1 MKTFRLIRKKVLFKK
16 IIYLPLV
23 FCCVFAITAESRA
36 QETTDKMVATVGD
49 GVRAELITYS
59 DLLWQLAL
67 EPNAELAAPSSAD
80 LNDALRVVIDQ
91 RIIAL
96 EAERLPAIAPTDAEV
111 KVEIRRVL
119 AAFPSPAVFEARLRQ
134 VGFDSTDDPNF
145 RRIIEQRVAI
155 EKYLDFRFRS
165 FVVITPSAEEQF
177 YKETFVP
184 RFRQQN
190 PNVVVPPLDDKIRD
204 RINQELTE
212 VKIAAEIESFLEE
225 SRTRAII
232 ATLNPL

>member
-1 MKTFRLIRKKVLFKK
+1 MKTFSHISKKLLLEKA
-16 IIYLPLV
+16 IYLLLA
-23 FCCVFAITAESRA
+23 FFLLFAVATESKA

-49 GVRAELITYS
+49 GVRTELITYS

-67 EPNAELAAPSSAD
+67 EPSVELVAPRSAD
-80 LNDALRVVIDQ
+80 LSDALRIVTDQ

-96 EAERLPAIAPTDAEV
+96 EAERLPAIAPSETEV
-111 KVEIRRVL
+111 KDEIRRVL

-165 FVVITPSAEEQF
+165 FVVITPAAEEQF

-190 PNVVVPPLDDKIRD
+190 PNVVVPALDDKIRD

-212 VKIAAEIESFLEE
+212 IKIAADIESFLEE

-232 ATLNPL
+232 ATLNPI